1 MTTSDIA
8 QLLADIERAGDTVP
22 PSWPLSSTIAV
33 NPLAGF
39 EDRPFAQGVVEG
51 ADLFGGRGLLT
62 LADSGIKGNAE
73 YIAWT
78 KAYHAALGPAMARP
92 LKLWTLDSAYVGFR
106 YGFYSYLADCGFNGF
121 PLIVELANH
130 MSRADAEWLRDN
142 PGPIGRALAGTA
154 TYFLMFLT

>member
-62 LADSGIKGNAE
+62 LADASAISGRS
-73 YIAWT
+73 
-78 KAYHAALGPAMARP
+78 KASLYRHFKAG
-92 LKLWTLDSAYVGFR
+92 
-106 YGFYSYLADCGFNGF
+106 
-121 PLIVELANH
+121 ELALVKIGH
-130 MSRADAEWLRDN
+130 SSRGRVGERGLL
-142 PGPIGRALAGTA
+142 IGVSA
-154 TYFLMFLT
+154 